1 MDIAL
6 ASQFPHQVW
15 SLEKLVA
22 QLFTYEGPDFLAL
35 PVLKSLQ
42 QQQSCLSSRC
52 YKHRLCSMPLQASQ
66 DSSNPKTGQDLL
78 YSTHTWE
85 GDSGLGLSATPGHG
99 SGALKFNT
107 TLHFPFSTSGKS
119 SKAGKSP
126 IPFSESPP
134 LPLGVSPL
142 VAAARTQTAQI
153 RVWPGCTHSP
163 LIWPARLTLWTSTA
177 TAGLKD
183 LPPGTR
189 NNFLIGDKC

>member
-1 MDIAL
+1 
-6 ASQFPHQVW
+6 
-15 SLEKLVA
+15 
-22 QLFTYEGPDFLAL
+22 
-35 PVLKSLQ
+35 
-42 QQQSCLSSRC
+42 
-52 YKHRLCSMPLQASQ
+52 MPFHASQ

-78 YSTHTWE
+78 CSTHTWE

-99 SGALKFNT
+99 SCALRFYT

-126 IPFSESPP
+126 IPSSESPP

-153 RVWPGCTHSP
+153 RVWPGCTHSL

-177 TAGLKD
+177 TAGLED
-183 LPPGTR
+183 LPSGTR
-189 NNFLIGDKC
+189 NDFLIGDKCWAGRHRTQPQWRIVAKIFGGIGQARLSCSDLHKKLMINSWVQGWVGGGEHLEIIW